1 MRIISGSAGGVP
13 IESPK
18 GRDIR
23 PTLDRVR
30 ESVFNILTPW
40 LDDETI
46 FLDLF
51 TGTGA
56 NGLEAASRGVKKSI
70 LVDSTSASLS
80 IARRNIEKTK
90 LGDQATCERA
100 LLPDGV
106 PKLIGRHGPI
116 DVIYAD
122 PPFAFEDYEELLQNI
137 AITKPYPAQQ
147 LTVIE
152 HSDKRILPERVEGL
166 LQYRRELYG
175 QTAVTF
181 FERS

>member
-1 MRIISGSAGGVP
+1 MRIISGSSGGVP
-13 IESPK
+13 IESPE
-18 GRDIR
+18 GSDIR

-30 ESVFNILTPW
+30 ESVFNILIPW
-40 LDDETI
+40 LDDETV

-70 LVDSTSASLS
+70 LVDSTPTSLT

-90 LGDQATCERA
+90 LGDQATCERV
-100 LLPDGV
+100 LLPDGLA
-106 PKLIGRHGPI
+106 KLIGRHDPI

-122 PPFAFEDYEELLQNI
+122 PPFAFEEYDELLRII

-152 HSDKRILPERVEGL
+152 HSDTRILPERVKDL
-166 LQYRRELYG
+166 IQYRREVYG

-181 FERS
+181 FERI